1 MIPHPCR
8 HFEWRC
14 DLFCSRHYKSNK
26 SYCTVE
32 RRNGRYRIFE
42 WFFDRP
48 SRPVIARVLRAIRN
62 EWLKTRNCARFI
74 SERAEITYD
83 THVCARMRTRGWE
96 RREGWGIFSGMTVQ
110 LLPYD
115 AIKQNTPRALR
126 SELRSVPPLRVNDV
140 TIMSP
145 SRIITIAADTDLY
158 NAKRSGNPG
167 SNMQSPLADSPNCT
181 SFLVA
186 RHFLNSDVVERGRK
200 NPSLTGKVVY
210 VAYFRNN

>member
-1 MIPHPCR
+1 MTDNKIYWFLWIKPFLQFLHPRRYLSRVHKKYMIPHPCR

-83 THVCARMRTRGWE
+83 THVCTCVDTGGGGRGKE
-96 RREGWGIFSGMTVQ
+96 RRESWEFFPEWRCNCFRMT
-110 LLPYD
+110 
-115 AIKQNTPRALR
+115 R
-126 SELRSVPPLRVNDV
+126 
-140 TIMSP
+140 
-145 SRIITIAADTDLY
+145 
-158 NAKRSGNPG
+158 
-167 SNMQSPLADSPNCT
+167 
-181 SFLVA
+181 
-186 RHFLNSDVVERGRK
+186 
-200 NPSLTGKVVY
+200 
-210 VAYFRNN
+210 